1 LCCLLDEG
9 VLEFDGEL
17 SVGLKVREEDERGG
31 RELVD
36 GLAALGVRCCHV

>member
-17 SVGLKVREEDERGG
+17 SVGLEVREEDERGG